1 MPDKTLQLSDQEREA
16 SPRGAAAEPV
26 GGKFGAGDVLEGRYR
41 LDVLLGEG
49 GMGAVWRAE
58 HLRIHRPVAVKVL
71 HPEITHSALETERFR
86 REAQIAVKLKSPYVV
101 DVLDFGQTKAGAL
114 YLVMELLEGESLR
127 ERVRREGRMVPEEVG
142 RLLRQLMRGMEA
154 AHRAGI
160 VHRDLKPENLWLV
173 PDDGRLRLKILDFGI
188 AKVAGTM
195 AGSEKTQA
203 GLVMGTPQYLSPE
216 QAVGGDVD
224 HRADLY
230 SAGIIAWLMLT
241 GRHPFPTSDARGLLR
256 AHAFDPVPSPARE
269 LPELVAHPALLRFV
283 ARACEK
289 DRNLRAQSAT
299 ELLEVLE
306 GRPGGSPSRTASS
319 PALPAARTPQ
329 RDTAISGLLRP
340 VSNSAPR
347 ALNLTLLLTEIADY
361 PALAGARSREELA
374 RFLTEHDHLVLPAIR
389 AYHGRRIKSKDDA
402 LVAAFPSPTNA
413 VLCAMAIQD
422 RMAARNVR
430 TEGDRIALRIA
441 VHLGETREEKGDLVG
456 EPLGVAAAV
465 RRHAEP
471 GEIRIT
477 RSVYLAMSRGE
488 VRLEPLPPLDLG
500 PEPLPLY
507 RVERDGGVHPY
518 GGREAARV
526 EASERVTRAMAPIAP
541 LTDGLSS
548 IGDAAAEGRARATLR
563 VGYAAFSLFVLRLL
577 DLLLRSA
584 QGLVVA
590 VRWFGWGRRTPPM
603 WIERIVFSLGRARE
617 VLRARRPVHRASLI
631 RPL

>member
-1 MPDKTLQLSDQEREA
+1 MTEKTLQLADSEREA
-16 SPRGAAAEPV
+16 SPRGPAAEPAGV
-26 GGKFGAGDVLEGRYR
+26 KLGAGDVLEGRYR

-71 HPEITHSALETERFR
+71 HSEISHSALETERFR
-86 REAQIAVKLKSPYVV
+86 REAQIAVRLKSPYVV
-101 DVLDFGQTKAGAL
+101 DVLDFGQTRTGTL
-114 YLVMELLEGESLR
+114 FLVMELLEGESLR
-127 ERVRREGRMVPEEVG
+127 ERVRREGRIAPEEVG
-142 RLLRQLMRGMEA
+142 RLLRQLMRGLDA

-188 AKVAGTM
+188 AKVAGPL
-195 AGSEKTQA
+195 AGTERTQA

-216 QAVGGDVD
+216 QAVGADVD

-241 GRHPFPTSDARGLLR
+241 GRHPFPTADARGLLR

-269 LPELVAHPALLRFV
+269 LPELVSHPALLRFV

-289 DRNLRAQSAT
+289 DRNLRAQSAA

-306 GRPGGSPSRTASS
+306 GRTGLPPARTASN
-319 PALPAARTPQ
+319 PGLPAAHTPSQ
-329 RDTAISGLLRP
+329 LTAISGILRP

-347 ALNLTLLLTEIADY
+347 SLSLTLLLAEIADY
-361 PALAGARSREELA
+361 PALASSRTREELA

-413 VLCAMAIQD
+413 VLCAMAVQD
-422 RMAARNVR
+422 RLAARNLR
-430 TEGDRIALRIA
+430 GPGDRIALRIA

-456 EPLGVAAAV
+456 EPLAVGAAV
-465 RRHAEP
+465 RRLAEP

-488 VRLEPLPPLDLG
+488 VHLEPLPPLEAANDQ
-500 PEPLPLY
+500 EQIPLY
-507 RVERDGGVHPY
+507 RVERAGGPAPY

-526 EASERVTRAMAPIAP
+526 EASERVTRALAPI
-541 LTDGLSS
+541 TDGLSS
-548 IGDAAAEGRARATLR
+548 IEDAAAEGRVRATFR
-563 VGYAAFSLFVLRLL
+563 VATAAVSLFLLRLSDLVLRATQG
-577 DLLLRSA
+577 LLL
-584 QGLVVA
+584 A
-590 VRWFGWGRRTPPM
+590 VRWFGWSGRQAPLRLDRTL
-603 WIERIVFSLGRARE
+603 FALGRARE
-617 VLRARRPVHRASLI
+617 VLRARRPLHRAALI